1 MLSCYNQSIVLD
13 NIKSEG
19 NFVNMNFSFLA
30 IVFVFGLLVVIHEL
44 GHFLAAKWMG
54 VRVERFS
61 IGFPPRLFGKK
72 IGDTDYCISA
82 IPLGGYV
89 KLSGMI
95 DESMDGEL
103 TGADH
108 EFSSKPVWKR
118 IIIITAGVVMNFI
131 LAILILTIVSFSKG
145 EVVYPSTEIGEIGER
160 GIAERIGFQIG
171 DKITAIEGVDINTW
185 NDIQIQFIK
194 HLNDDITFD
203 VLRGDEK
210 ITLLYK
216 QEWFSEKNAEVLD
229 IGWVPLAKVGEVK
242 SDSPAERA
250 GFQWGDE
257 IRRINGFT
265 VQNWTEMTRI
275 IKENPGNNI
284 TIDYI
289 REGKFNSVDIIPETF
304 SEKDSEGNEISVG
317 RIGIYFYYET
327 YDISLFKAVENGF
340 TNTFALIGLNMRGLW
355 WVITGTKSAS
365 DVIGGPIMIAKLAQD
380 AAEVGWDRL
389 WNLIAALSAILA
401 FFNILP
407 IPALDGGHL
416 VFLILEGVL
425 GKPISTRTKLVVQQI
440 GMAILLTLI
449 VLIVYIDI
457 RRLLF

>member
-1 MLSCYNQSIVLD
+1 
-13 NIKSEG
+13 
-19 NFVNMNFSFLA
+19 MNFSFLA
-30 IVFVFGLLVVIHEL
+30 IVFVFGILVIIHEL

-72 IGDTDYCISA
+72 IGDTDYCVSA

-103 TGADH
+103 SGADY
-108 EFSSKPVWKR
+108 EYSSKPVWKR
-118 IIIITAGVVMNFI
+118 IVIITAGVIMNLI
-131 LAILILTIVSFSKG
+131 LAIFILTVVSFSKG
-145 EVVYPSTEIGEIGER
+145 EIVYPSTEIGEIGEN
-160 GIAERIGFQIG
+160 GIAERIGFQLG
-171 DKITAIEGVDINTW
+171 DKITAIEGVNITTW
-185 NDIQIQFIK
+185 NDIQIEFIK
-194 HLNDDITFD
+194 HLSNDITFD
-203 VLRGDEK
+203 IVRGEEK
-210 ITLLYK
+210 LTLLYK

-229 IGWVPLAKVGEVK
+229 IGWVPLARVGEVK
-242 SDSPAERA
+242 GNSPAENA
-250 GFQWGDE
+250 GLQWGDE
-257 IRRINGFT
+257 IYKINGIL
-265 VQNWTEMTRI
+265 VHNWSEMTKI
-275 IKENPGNNI
+275 IKKNPGKTI
-284 TIDYI
+284 KIDYR
-289 REGKFNSVDIIPETF
+289 REEQSRTVDITPETF
-304 SEKDSEGNEISVG
+304 TEKDSEGNEISVG

-340 TNTFALIGLNMRGLW
+340 KNTFALIALNMRGIW

-389 WNLIAALSAILA
+389 WNLTAALSAILA

-416 VFLILEGVL
+416 VFLLLEGAL

>member
-1 MLSCYNQSIVLD
+1 
-13 NIKSEG
+13 
-19 NFVNMNFSFLA
+19 MNFSFLA
-30 IVFVFGLLVVIHEL
+30 IVFVFGILVVIHEL

-103 TGADH
+103 TGA
-108 EFSSKPVWKR
+108 EYEYSSKPVWKR
-118 IIIITAGVVMNFI
+118 IIIITAGVVMNFL
-131 LAILILTIVSFSKG
+131 LAILILTIVSFTKG
-145 EVVYPSTEIGEIGER
+145 EVVYPSTEIGSIGQD
-160 GIAERIGFQIG
+160 GIAQRVGLQVG
-171 DKITAIEGVDINTW
+171 DKIAAIDGVAITTW
-185 NDIQIQFIK
+185 NEIQTEFIK
-194 HLNDDITFD
+194 HLNDDIHFD
-203 VLRGDEK
+203 VIRGNET
-210 ITLLYK
+210 ISLTYK
-216 QEWFSEKNAEVLD
+216 KEWFSEKNAELLD
-229 IGWVPLAKVGEVK
+229 IGWAPSSRVGEIK
-242 SDSPAERA
+242 LDSPAEKA
-250 GFQWGDE
+250 GLKFGDE
-257 IRRINGFT
+257 IKKING
-265 VQNWTEMTRI
+265 VAVNNWSEMTEL
-275 IKENPGNNI
+275 IKENPGNVVK
-284 TIDYI
+284 IDYT
-289 REGKFNSVDIIPETF
+289 REGQFRTVDIVPETF
-304 SEKDSEGNEISVG
+304 NEKDSDGNEITVG
-317 RIGIYFYYET
+317 RIGVYIYYET
-327 YDISLFKAVENGF
+327 YDIGLFRAVENGIN
-340 TNTFALIGLNMRGLW
+340 NTFALIGLNMRGLW

-389 WNLIAALSAILA
+389 WNLTAALSAILA

-416 VFLILEGVL
+416 VFLILEGIL
-425 GKPISTRTKLVVQQI
+425 GRPISTKTKLVVQQI

-449 VLIVYIDI
+449 VLIIYIDI

>member
-1 MLSCYNQSIVLD
+1 
-13 NIKSEG
+13 
-19 NFVNMNFSFLA
+19 MNFSFLA
-30 IVFVFGLLVVIHEL
+30 IVFVFGILVVIHEL

-108 EFSSKPVWKR
+108 EYSSKPVWKR
-118 IIIITAGVVMNFI
+118 MVIITAGVIMNFF
-131 LAILILTIVSFSKG
+131 LAILILSIVSFSKG
-145 EVVYPSTEIGEIGER
+145 EIVYPSTEIGEIGEN
-160 GIAERIGFQIG
+160 GIAEKIGFQVG
-171 DKITAIEGVDINTW
+171 DKITAIDGVAINTW
-185 NDIQIQFIK
+185 NEIQIEFIK
-194 HLNDDITFD
+194 HLNEDISFD
-203 VLRGDEK
+203 IVRGDQQ
-210 ITLLYK
+210 LRLVYD

-229 IGWVPLAKVGEVK
+229 IGWVPLARVGEIK
-242 SDSPAERA
+242 SDSPAEKS
-250 GFQWGDE
+250 GLQWGDE
-257 IRRINGFT
+257 IVKIDGIN

-275 IKENPGNNI
+275 IKENPGNMI
-284 TIDYI
+284 KIDYI
-289 REGKFNSVDIIPETF
+289 REGRVQSVDIIPESF
-304 SEKDSEGNEISVG
+304 AEKDSEGNEISVG
-317 RIGIYFYYET
+317 RIGIYIYYET
-327 YDISLFKAVENGF
+327 YDISLFKAIENGF
-340 TNTFALIGLNMRGLW
+340 KNTFALIALNMRGIW

-389 WNLIAALSAILA
+389 WNLTAALSAILA

-416 VFLILEGVL
+416 VFLILEGIL
-425 GKPISTRTKLVVQQI
+425 GKPISTRTKLLVQQV

-449 VLIVYIDI
+449 VFIIYIDI

>member
-1 MLSCYNQSIVLD
+1 
-13 NIKSEG
+13 
-19 NFVNMNFSFLA
+19 MNFSFLA
-30 IVFVFGLLVVIHEL
+30 IVFVFGILVVIHEL

-89 KLSGMI
+89 KLSGMV
-95 DESMDGEL
+95 DESMDGQL
-103 TGADH
+103 TGADY

-118 IIIITAGVVMNFI
+118 IIIIIAGVVMNFL
-131 LAILILTIVSFSKG
+131 LAILILSIVSFSKG
-145 EVVYPSTEIGEIGER
+145 EVVYPSTEIGSIGEA
-160 GIAERIGFQIG
+160 GIAQRIGFEVG
-171 DKITAIEGVDINTW
+171 DKIKAIDGVPITTW
-185 NDIQIQFIK
+185 NEIQIEFIK
-194 HLNDDITFD
+194 HLNDDIRFD
-203 VLRGDEK
+203 VLRGEEK
-210 ITLLYK
+210 ITLTYK
-216 QEWFSEKNAEVLD
+216 KEWFSEKNAELLD

-242 SDSPAERA
+242 KGSPAEMA
-250 GFQWGDE
+250 GMKFGDD
-257 IRRINGFT
+257 IKRINGT
-265 VQNWTEMTRI
+265 SVKNWNEMTAL
-275 IKENPGNNI
+275 IKANAGKPI
-284 TIDYI
+284 TIDI
-289 REGKFNSVDIIPETF
+289 ERQGRAQSIELTPEEFT
-304 SEKDSEGNEISVG
+304 EKDSDGNEISVG
-317 RIGIYFYYET
+317 RIGIYIYYET
-327 YDISLFKAVENGF
+327 YDIGIFQAFENGVK
-340 TNTFALIGLNMRGLW
+340 NTFALIGLNMRGLW

-389 WNLIAALSAILA
+389 WNLTAALSAILA

-416 VFLILEGVL
+416 VFLILEGIL
-425 GKPISTRTKLVVQQI
+425 GRPISTRTKLVVQQI

-449 VLIVYIDI
+449 VLIIYIDI

>member
-1 MLSCYNQSIVLD
+1 
-13 NIKSEG
+13 
-19 NFVNMNFSFLA
+19 MNFSFLA

-95 DESMDGEL
+95 DESMDGQL
-103 TGADH
+103 TGADY

-118 IIIITAGVVMNFI
+118 IIIIIAGVVMNFL
-131 LAILILTIVSFSKG
+131 LAILILSIVSFSKG
-145 EVVYPSTEIGEIGER
+145 EVVYPSTEIGSIGQD
-160 GIAERIGFQIG
+160 GIAQRIGLEVG
-171 DKITAIEGVDINTW
+171 DKIAAIGGVSITTW
-185 NDIQIQFIK
+185 NEIQTEFIR
-194 HLNDDITFD
+194 HLNDDIHFD
-203 VLRGDEK
+203 VIRGDEK
-210 ITLLYK
+210 LSLMYK
-216 QEWFSEKNAEVLD
+216 QEWFSEKNAELLD
-229 IGWVPLAKVGEVK
+229 IGWAPSSRVGEIK
-242 SDSPAERA
+242 KDSPAERA
-250 GFQWGDE
+250 GFKFGDE
-257 IRRINGFT
+257 IKKING
-265 VQNWTEMTRI
+265 VVVNNWNEMTKL
-275 IKENPGNNI
+275 IKDNPGNTI
-284 TIDYI
+284 TVEYN
-289 REGKFNSVDIIPETF
+289 REGRSHTVDIIPEIF
-304 SEKDSEGNEISVG
+304 KEKDSEGNELSVG
-317 RIGIYFYYET
+317 RIGIYIYYET
-327 YDISLFKAVENGF
+327 YEIGLFRAVENGIN
-340 TNTFALIGLNMRGLW
+340 NTFALIGLNMRGIW

-389 WNLIAALSAILA
+389 WNLTAALSAILA

-407 IPALDGGHL
+407 IPALDGGRL
-416 VFLILEGVL
+416 VFLILEGVI
-425 GKPISTRTKLVVQQI
+425 GRPISTRTKLVVQQI

-449 VLIVYIDI
+449 VLIIYIDV

>member
-1 MLSCYNQSIVLD
+1 
-13 NIKSEG
+13 
-19 NFVNMNFSFLA
+19 MNFSFLA
-30 IVFVFGLLVVIHEL
+30 IVFVFGILVVIHEL

-72 IGDTDYCISA
+72 FGDTDYCISA

-103 TGADH
+103 SGA
-108 EFSSKPVWKR
+108 EYEYSSKPVWKR
-118 IIIITAGVVMNFI
+118 IIIITAGVVMNFL

-145 EVVYPSTEIGEIGER
+145 EVVYPSTEIGSIGQD
-160 GIAERIGFQIG
+160 GIARRIGLEVG
-171 DKITAIEGVDINTW
+171 DKIAAIDGVAITTW
-185 NDIQIQFIK
+185 NEIQIEFIK
-194 HLNDDITFD
+194 HLNDDIHFD
-203 VLRGDEK
+203 VIRGDEK
-210 ITLLYK
+210 LLLTYK
-216 QEWFSEKNAEVLD
+216 KEWFSEKNAELLD
-229 IGWVPLAKVGEVK
+229 IGWAPSARVGEIK
-242 SDSPAERA
+242 KDSPAENA
-250 GFQWGDE
+250 GFKFGDE
-257 IRRINGFT
+257 IARING
-265 VQNWTEMTRI
+265 VVVNNWIEMTRL
-275 IKENPGNNI
+275 IKENPGNLI
-284 TIDYI
+284 TIEYKRD
-289 REGKFNSVDIIPETF
+289 GQFHTVDITPETF
-304 SEKDSEGNEISVG
+304 NEKDSEGNEISVG
-317 RIGIYFYYET
+317 RIGIYIYYET
-327 YDISLFKAVENGF
+327 YDIGLFRAVENGIN
-340 TNTFALIGLNMRGLW
+340 NTFALIGLNMRGLW

-389 WNLIAALSAILA
+389 WNLTAALSAILA

-425 GKPISTRTKLVVQQI
+425 GRPISTKTKLVVQQI

-449 VLIVYIDI
+449 VLIIYIDI

>member
-1 MLSCYNQSIVLD
+1 
-13 NIKSEG
+13 
-19 NFVNMNFSFLA
+19 MNFSFLA
-30 IVFVFGLLVVIHEL
+30 IVFVFGILVVIHEL

-103 TGADH
+103 TGA
-108 EFSSKPVWKR
+108 EYEYSSKPVWKR
-118 IIIITAGVVMNFI
+118 IIIITAGVVMNFL
-131 LAILILTIVSFSKG
+131 LAILILTIVSFTKG
-145 EVVYPSTEIGEIGER
+145 EVVYPSTEIGSIGQD
-160 GIAERIGFQIG
+160 GIAQRVGLQVG
-171 DKITAIEGVDINTW
+171 DKIAAIDGVAITTW
-185 NDIQIQFIK
+185 NEIQTEFIK
-194 HLNDDITFD
+194 HLNDDIHFD
-203 VLRGDEK
+203 VIRGNET
-210 ITLLYK
+210 ISLTYK
-216 QEWFSEKNAEVLD
+216 KEWFSEKNAELLD
-229 IGWVPLAKVGEVK
+229 IGWAPSARVGEIK
-242 SDSPAERA
+242 LDSPAEKA
-250 GFQWGDE
+250 GLKFGDE
-257 IRRINGFT
+257 IKKING
-265 VQNWTEMTRI
+265 VAVNNWSEMTEL
-275 IKENPGNNI
+275 IKENPGKVVK
-284 TIDYI
+284 IDYT
-289 REGKFNSVDIIPETF
+289 REGQFRTVDIVPETF
-304 SEKDSEGNEISVG
+304 NEKDSDGNEITVG
-317 RIGIYFYYET
+317 RIGVYIYYET
-327 YDISLFKAVENGF
+327 YDIGLFRAVENGVN
-340 TNTFALIGLNMRGLW
+340 NTFALIGLNMRGLW

-389 WNLIAALSAILA
+389 WNLTAALSAILA

-416 VFLILEGVL
+416 VFLILEGIL
-425 GKPISTRTKLVVQQI
+425 GRPISTKTKLVVQQI

-449 VLIVYIDI
+449 VLIIYIDI

>member
-1 MLSCYNQSIVLD
+1 
-13 NIKSEG
+13 
-19 NFVNMNFSFLA
+19 MNFSFLA

-108 EFSSKPVWKR
+108 EYSSKPVWKR
-118 IIIITAGVVMNFI
+118 IIIITAGVVMNFL
-131 LAILILTIVSFSKG
+131 LAILILTIVSYSKG
-145 EVVYPSTEIGEIGER
+145 EVVYPSTEIGSIGQD
-160 GIAERIGFQIG
+160 GIAKRIGLEVG
-171 DKITAIEGVDINTW
+171 DKIAAIEGVAITTW
-185 NDIQIQFIK
+185 NEIQTEFIK
-194 HLNDDITFD
+194 HLNDDIHFD
-203 VLRGDEK
+203 VIRGDEK
-210 ITLLYK
+210 LSLTYK
-216 QEWFSEKNAEVLD
+216 KEWFSEKNAELLD
-229 IGWVPLAKVGEVK
+229 IGWSPSARVGEIMK
-242 SDSPAERA
+242 DSPAEKA
-250 GFQWGDE
+250 GFMFGDE
-257 IRRINGFT
+257 IEKING
-265 VQNWTEMTRI
+265 VVVNNWTEMTRL
-275 IKENPGNNI
+275 IKENPGNLI
-284 TIDYI
+284 TIEYKRD
-289 REGKFNSVDIIPETF
+289 GQSQSVDIIPETF
-304 SEKDSEGNEISVG
+304 DEKDSEGNEIAVG
-317 RIGIYFYYET
+317 RVGIYIYYET
-327 YDISLFKAVENGF
+327 YEIGLFRAVENGIN
-340 TNTFALIGLNMRGLW
+340 NTFALIGLNMRGLW
-355 WVITGTKSAS
+355 WVITGTKAAS

-389 WNLIAALSAILA
+389 WNLTAALSAILA

-425 GKPISTRTKLVVQQI
+425 GRPISTKTKLIVQQI

-449 VLIVYIDI
+449 VLIIYIDI

>member
-1 MLSCYNQSIVLD
+1 
-13 NIKSEG
+13 
-19 NFVNMNFSFLA
+19 MNFSFLA

-44 GHFLAAKWMG
+44 GHFLAAKLMG

-95 DESMDGEL
+95 DESMDGQL
-103 TGADH
+103 TGADY

-118 IIIITAGVVMNFI
+118 IIIIIAGVVMNFI

-145 EVVYPSTEIGEIGER
+145 EVIYPSTEIGNIGEK
-160 GIAERIGFQIG
+160 GIASKIGFERG
-171 DKITAIEGVDINTW
+171 DKITAIGGVSIYTW
-185 NDIQIQFIK
+185 NDIQTEFIRN
-194 HLNDDITFD
+194 LNEDITFEI
-203 VLRGDEK
+203 LRGDEK
-210 ITLLYK
+210 LTLLYEK
-216 QEWFSEKNAEVLD
+216 EWFSEKNAEVLD
-229 IGWVPLAKVGEVK
+229 IGWVPLAKVGEIK
-242 SDSPAERA
+242 SDSPAEKA
-250 GFQWGDE
+250 GLQWGDD
-257 IRRINGFT
+257 IQKINGIA
-265 VQNWTEMTRI
+265 VGNWTDMTKI
-275 IKENPGNNI
+275 IKENPEKMINI
-284 TIDYI
+284 EYI
-289 REGKFNSVDIIPETF
+289 RGGQTHSVDIIPELF
-304 SEKDSEGNEISVG
+304 SEKDAEGNEISVG

-327 YDISLFKAVENGF
+327 YDIDLLQAIENGF
-340 TNTFALIGLNMRGLW
+340 KNTFALIGLNMKGLW

-389 WNLIAALSAILA
+389 WNLTAALSAILA

-416 VFLILEGVL
+416 VFLILEGIL
-425 GKPISTRTKLVVQQI
+425 GRPISTRTKMLVQQI

-449 VLIVYIDI
+449 VLIIYIDI